1 MKKTIALVLA
11 LVLVLGLAAC
21 GGDTTTTEAP
31 ATEAPATEAPAS
43 DAPSTEAPATGE
55 PALEPAEIS
64 VWSFNIG
71 AFQEASNWDSLIAA
85 FNAVYPDITVTVTP
99 INYQDGDQQLTTAI
113 SSGNAP
119 DVIFEGPERIVGN
132 YAREGLMVDLGDLWE
147 ANGSDIAEGIS
158 SVSQLDGTYYMFPLS
173 AAAHCM
179 AINYE
184 VFEAADALQYID
196 EETRTW
202 TTDDFVAAMEAVK
215 AAMDAGTVTVATPGI
230 IYCGA
235 QGGDQGTRALVN
247 NLYSDYFVTDD
258 GTSYNA
264 NSENNVK
271 ALTLLQDMV
280 ANGSLSANASFQA
293 SDELQAFAN
302 QTCAVTFCWNY
313 SNYTQYA
320 EQTQFT
326 PFAMAF
332 PSDDGTPELEM
343 AGPYGFGIFDNGD
356 EAKIAAAKAFIDFV
370 CNDETAGVEAVKT
383 TGFFPVHADWGD
395 VYADDEDADL
405 RAPFALMS
413 DYLGRY
419 YNLTG
424 GWTEQRA
431 LWWPLLQEIMLN
443 GADAQTA
450 ADSYV
455 EQANAN
461 IG

>member
-1 MKKTIALVLA
+1 MKKTKRVLA
-11 LVLVLGLAAC
+11 LMLAASMSLGLAAC
-21 GGDTTTTEAP
+21 GGGGDTTQSPTGGNNSTPSGGASGDTVELTLWTYPVGTFADNLDATIEAFNKVHP
-31 ATEAPATEAPAS
+31 
-43 DAPSTEAPATGE
+43 
-55 PALEPAEIS
+55 EIS
-64 VWSFNIG
+64 ITYETIDYQNGDTKVTSAIQG
-71 AFQEASNWDSLIAA
+71 GTT
-85 FNAVYPDITVTVTP
+85 PD
-99 INYQDGDQQLTTAI
+99 L
-113 SSGNAP
+113 
-119 DVIFEGPERIVGN
+119 IFEGPERLVGN
-132 YAREGLMVDLGDLWE
+132 WGRSGVMVDLSDLWAE
-147 ANGSDIAEGIS
+147 DAASDIADG
-158 SVSQLDGTYYMFPLS
+158 VKNASQLDGKYYMYPLS
-173 AAAHCM
+173 VTAHSM

-184 VFEAADALQYID
+184 VFEAAGALQYID

-202 TTDDFVAAMEAVK
+202 TTDDFVAACEALK
-215 AAMDAGTVTVATPGI
+215 AAMDAGTITMAETGI

-247 NLYSDYFVTDD
+247 NLYSDYYVNDD

-264 NSENNVK
+264 NSANNVK
-271 ALTLLQDMV
+271 ALTLLQEMV
-280 ANGSLSANASFQA
+280 NEGSLSANASYA
-293 SDELQAFAN
+293 AADELQAFAN

-332 PSDDGTPELEM
+332 PSDDSQPELEM
-343 AGPYGFGIFDNGD
+343 AGPYGFGVFDKGD
-356 EAKIAAAKAFIDFV
+356 EAKIEAAKTFIDFV
-370 CNDETAGVEAVKT
+370 CNDQTVGTEAVKT

-395 VYADDEDADL
+395 VYAGDADADL

-431 LWWPLLQEIMLN
+431 LWWPMLAEILTT
-443 GADAQTA
+443 GADVQTA
-450 ADSYV
+450 ADSFV

-461 IG
+461 IA